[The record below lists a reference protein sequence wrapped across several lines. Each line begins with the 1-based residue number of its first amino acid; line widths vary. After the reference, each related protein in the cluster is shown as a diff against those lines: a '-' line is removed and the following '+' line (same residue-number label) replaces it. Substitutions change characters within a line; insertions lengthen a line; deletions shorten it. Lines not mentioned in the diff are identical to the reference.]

1 MLCKKFQ
8 KALHMH
14 SLAGEKLTGT
24 QEIVKLEI
32 SLFKDKSHAAQNN
45 VINERLR
52 VQRDL
57 SLR

>member
-32 SLFKDKSHAAQNN
+32 LSKDKSHAAQNN
-45 VINERLR
+45 EIYKR
-52 VQRDL
+52 
-57 SLR
+57 